1 VNAPLTVVVPT
12 FDRGPRLRATVES
25 LLACDTGDLTAVEI
39 IVVDDGSTPPAAP
52 YLEGLTVPPPFSVRV
67 IRQENAGVGGAR
79 NRGFRESAGDL
90 VLFVDDDVL
99 LDAGALLG
107 HVAAHAERRDAVI
120 FGDYPYAP
128 GPDTPFSRWVSHVG
142 FGAGVPTSGSIVAS
156 DIVASGHLSVERSMF
171 EAEGRVYDDSLR
183 TPVSEEWE
191 LTHRLSARGI
201 SILRATHL
209 RGVHDR
215 RVSLA
220 AVCRNQYGH
229 GVGCGEVALLR
240 PETLALPAL
249 RRIVATHA
257 PDAVGAPA
265 RAGTRVWNVL
275 SRPGPRRALVAVAE
289 RAERH
294 AVVERALPAL
304 YRLAVGAHFSAGVR
318 DGLALARVRSSS
330 SYSAS

>member
-1 VNAPLTVVVPT
+1 VNVPLSVVVPT
-12 FDRGPRLRATVES
+12 FDRGPRLRATVEAV
-25 LLACDTGDLTAVEI
+25 LACDTGELDAVEV
-39 IVVDDGSTPPAAP
+39 IVVDDGSTPPAEASVQ
-52 YLEGLTVPPPFSVRV
+52 GLTVRAPFSLRV
-67 IRQENAGVGGAR
+67 VRQENTGVGGAR
-79 NRGFRESAGDL
+79 NRGFREATGEL

-99 LDAGALLG
+99 LDGGALLG
-107 HVAAHAERRDAVI
+107 HVAAHTERRGAVI

-142 FGAGVPTSGSIVAS
+142 FGAGVPTSDSIVTS

-171 EAEGRVYDDSLR
+171 EADGGVYDDSLR

-191 LTHRLSARGI
+191 LTHRLAARGVPL
-201 SILRATHL
+201 LRATHL

-215 RVSLA
+215 QVSLA

-229 GVGCGEVALLR
+229 GVGCGEVAVRR

-249 RRIVATHA
+249 RAIVATHVPDVVAA
-257 PDAVGAPA
+257 PR
-265 RAGTRVWNVL
+265 RASTRAWSVL
-275 SRPGPRRALVAVAE
+275 SRPRPRRALVALAE

-294 AVVERALPAL
+294 PGIARALPIL

-318 DGLALARVRSSS
+318 DGLALARSRSSS